1 VQSFSQDSVAL
12 LTADFRRVE
21 RNPAD
26 ELVEQFYAELRR
38 LAAARMKGE
47 RLDHTWQ
54 TTALVNELY
63 LELVR
68 VRQLTTINQ
77 INQEDKAAFLGFAA
91 HLMKRLLIH
100 HARPLYRRAQ
110 KISVEDGPE
119 PAMDSAE
126 ALQDVDD
133 ALSRLASID
142 PKFRSV
148 VEMRV
153 FEGLTSD
160 EIASKLNCSR
170 RSVAS
175 YWNFARRWLE
185 KEWAGSAFYDE

>member
-1 VQSFSQDSVAL
+1 
-12 LTADFRRVE
+12 
-21 RNPAD
+21 
-26 ELVEQFYAELRR
+26 
-38 LAAARMKGE
+38 MKNE

-63 LELVR
+63 IELVN
-68 VRQLTTINQ
+68 VRQSRAINSINQ
-77 INQEDKAAFLGFAA
+77 DDKGAFLGFAG

-100 HARPLYRRAQ
+100 HARPLYRRAR
-110 KISVEDGPE
+110 KVSFDEGPE
-119 PAMDSAE
+119 PAEEGAE
-126 ALQDVDD
+126 ALQDVDE
-133 ALSRLASID
+133 ALSRLAAVD

-170 RSVAS
+170 RSVAT

-185 KEWAGSAFYDE
+185 KEWAGDMLYDE

>member
-1 VQSFSQDSVAL
+1 MSSRSPDSAL
-12 LTADFRRVE
+12 LVTADFRRV
-21 RNPAD
+21 D
-26 ELVEQFYAELRR
+26 HDSDGELIEQFYTELRR
-38 LAAARMKGE
+38 LAAARMKSE
-47 RLDHTWQ
+47 RQDHTWQ

-63 LELVR
+63 IELVR
-68 VRQLTTINQ
+68 IRRQTSISPIDQ
-77 INQEDKAAFLGFAA
+77 ADKASFLGFAG

-100 HARPLYRRAQ
+100 HSRPLYRRAQ
-110 KISVEDGPE
+110 RVPYDERPE
-119 PAMDSAE
+119 PSIDGAE
-126 ALQDVDD
+126 ALQEVDD
-133 ALSRLASID
+133 ALSRLAAID

-185 KEWAGSAFYDE
+185 KEWAGGMLYDQ